1 MDGVVLTLHEA
12 TVSDA
17 TIRPDAAVLASLR
30 RGLGDAVFDDLLA
43 ALAAELA
50 QRLVSLRVAGPDGH
64 GVEDDVR
71 ATLSLAAT
79 FGFGALTVTA
89 RAVLAVPDDAT
100 GDRSGQLRRHVAEL
114 HNLLELVI
122 AVRRDRPVD
131 GVPRPPFR

>member
-1 MDGVVLTLHEA
+1 MDGVILSLRKA

-17 TIRPDAAVLASLR
+17 AGGPDGAVLSSLR
-30 RGLGDAVFDDLLA
+30 RGLGDAVFDDLLV

-50 QRLVSLRVAGPDGH
+50 RRLVALRAADFNGH

-79 FGFGALTVTA
+79 FGFGALAVTA
-89 RAVLAVPDDAT
+89 RAVLAARGDAT
-100 GDRSGQLRRHVAEL
+100 GDRSGRLRRHVADL
-114 HNLLELVI
+114 QRLLELVI

-131 GVPRPPFR
+131 GALRPPFR